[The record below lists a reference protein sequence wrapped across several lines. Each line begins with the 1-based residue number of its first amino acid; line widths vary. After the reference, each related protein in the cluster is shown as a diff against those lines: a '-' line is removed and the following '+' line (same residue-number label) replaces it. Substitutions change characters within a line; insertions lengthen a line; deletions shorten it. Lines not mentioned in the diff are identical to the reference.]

1 MRSLTKLTKLLAR
14 DFRKDERGGIAVAGI
29 FMSAFLTGAVFY
41 SSSMSHT
48 VNHRDGLQ
56 QTADAAAFSEAVVS
70 ARGMNMISSM
80 NVIMVALSAVE
91 LPVRVMKPSYEKVA
105 AMPCADV
112 CTCQIVA
119 DAARASAQLN
129 TISQQVEQRV
139 GDMLN
144 GLSEAQ
150 VAIAQTAPKL
160 GNQSANKATRDNP
173 EFLKQ
178 AGQASIYSSS
188 LSRTNCRPGLP
199 VQDDEFTQVCKRAK
213 KYTPELAMKLA
224 DDTLNTMKGACKSGP
239 LAMADAS
246 PKFPTVDQPT
256 FCTEA
261 QKPAC
266 GGGPHPKKV
275 VQGGSNGSDHMQ
287 FWSRV
292 NGEASRDA
300 SHAIDNFQGKNPRDA
315 KAQSNVGFAQSEVYF
330 DCTGT
335 FSTCNREEQAMYDA
349 RWLARLRRVKKPT
362 LAFANDTVVKI
373 EIADEQRWAQARQQL
388 LSERRS
394 FYSTGP
400 STPAGAILSSAN
412 EGPLQ

>member
-1 MRSLTKLTKLLAR
+1 MSRAKKLVTDLNR
-14 DFRKDERGGIAVAGI
+14 DQRGGIAVAGI

-105 AMPCADV
+105 AMPCADP

-119 DAARASAQLN
+119 DAQRASQQLN
-129 TISQQVEQRV
+129 TLSQQVEQRV
-139 GDMLN
+139 GDMLT

-150 VAIAQTAPKL
+150 IAIAQTSPQL
-160 GNQSANKATRDNP
+160 GKQSADKATRDNP
-173 EFLKQ
+173 EFLQSKQ
-178 AGQASIYSSS
+178 AQIFSSS
-188 LSRTNCRPGLP
+188 LQKQGCRPGLP
-199 VQDDEFTQVCKRAK
+199 IQDDEFTQTCKRAK
-213 KYTPELAMKLA
+213 KYTPELAYKLA
-224 DDTLNTMKGACKSGP
+224 DETLDTMKGACKSGP
-239 LAMADAS
+239 LAMADAQ
-246 PKFPTVDQPT
+246 PKFPTVDQPE

-266 GGGPHPKKV
+266 GGAGPHPKKV
-275 VQGGSNGSDHMQ
+275 VQGASNGSDHMQ

-292 NGEASRDA
+292 NGEKSRDA
-300 SHAIDNFQGKNPRDA
+300 SHAIDNFQDKNPRA
-315 KAQSNVGFAQSEVYF
+315 AQQTSNVGFAQSEVYF

-335 FSTCNREEQAMYDA
+335 FTTCNKEEQAMYDA

-362 LAFANDTVVKI
+362 ISFAGDTAVKT
-373 EIADEQRWAQARQQL
+373 EMADDQKWSQARSQL
-388 LSERRS
+388 LNERRS
-394 FYSTGP
+394 FYSGGP
-400 STPAGAILSSAN
+400 TTAAGAILFSST

>member
-1 MRSLTKLTKLLAR
+1 MRAPKSLAR
-14 DFRKDERGGIAVAGI
+14 VFHRDERGGIAVAGI

-41 SSSMSHT
+41 SSSMSHV
-48 VNHRDGLQ
+48 VNNRDGLQ

-105 AMPCADV
+105 AMPCADI

-119 DAARASAQLN
+119 DAQRASTQLN

-150 VAIAQTAPKL
+150 VAIAQTAPQL
-160 GNQSANKATRDNP
+160 GGQSANKAARDNP
-173 EFLKQ
+173 EFLQQKT
-178 AGQASIYSSS
+178 ATIYSSS
-188 LSRTNCRPGLP
+188 LSRQACRPGLP

-224 DDTLNTMKGACKSGP
+224 DETLNTMKGACKSGP

-246 PKFPTVDQPT
+246 PKFPTVDQPQ

-266 GGGPHPKKV
+266 GGGAHPKKV

-292 NGEASRDA
+292 NGEQSRDA

-315 KAQSNVGFAQSEVYF
+315 KAASNVGFAQSEVYF

-362 LAFANDTVVKI
+362 ISFPSDTVVKT
-373 EIADEQRWAQARQQL
+373 EIADEQKWSQARQQL

-394 FYSTGP
+394 FYSGGP
-400 STPAGAILSSAN
+400 STAAGAILSSSN

>member
-1 MRSLTKLTKLLAR
+1 MKKSLSR
-14 DFRKDERGGIAVAGI
+14 DFHRDERGGIAVAGI

-105 AMPCADV
+105 AMPCFDI

-119 DAARASAQLN
+119 DAQRASTQLSA
-129 TISQQVEQRV
+129 ISQQVEQRV

-150 VAIAQTAPKL
+150 IAIAQTAPKL
-160 GNQSANKATRDNP
+160 GGQSANKAARDNP

-178 AGQASIYSSS
+178 PQASIYSSS
-188 LSRTNCRPGLP
+188 LSRQGCRPGLP

-224 DDTLNTMKGACKSGP
+224 DETLDTMKGACKSGP

-246 PKFPTVDQPT
+246 PKFPSVDQPQ

-261 QKPAC
+261 RRPAC

-300 SHAIDNFQGKNPRDA
+300 SHAIDNFQGKNPRDVKGA
-315 KAQSNVGFAQSEVYF
+315 SNVGFAQSEVYF

-362 LAFANDTVVKI
+362 ISFANDQVVKT
-373 EIADEQRWAQARQQL
+373 EIADEQRWSQARQQL
-388 LSERRS
+388 LGERRS

-400 STPAGAILSSAN
+400 TTPAGALLSSAN